1 MNTIITG
8 LGLALLGACIGIGG
22 HAAGV
27 AWGKTRR
34 CPTAW
39 TIRILCGLVVYGVVG
54 LMTTRGFATL
64 AEAQSFPRDSQ
75 TVITGRQART
85 QAQSLDEEQ
94 LREIATLMGHMYEQR
109 VTNSQTL
116 GRLNGH
122 DDRLKAIEAI
132 KPDTVA
138 LRLDG
143 LESTMK
149 LGIGLLVTIF
159 GAMVVQLLVSW
170 MKRPKGSE
178 GA

>member
-8 LGLALLGACIGIGG
+8 LGYALLGACVGIGG
-22 HAAGV
+22 HAAGI

-54 LMTTRGFATL
+54 LMTARGFSTL

-85 QAQSLDEEQ
+85 SPPVDEEQ
-94 LREIATLMGHMYEQR
+94 LREINRLLDHMHDQN
-109 VTNSQTL
+109 VINSQTL

-122 DDRLKAIEAI
+122 DDRLRAIEAI

-143 LESTMK
+143 LESSMTK
-149 LGIGLLVTIF
+149 VIALLVTIF
-159 GAMVVQLLVSW
+159 CALALNFWSVW

-178 GA
+178 GS